1 MLLNHGKILASGT
14 PASVVSQFGDGVYVD
29 IDVER
34 GREPAVPSAW
44 PVEKVDPTHIR
55 VKVHE
60 SEVADAAGWAVRAH
74 EAGEISRYEIGPV
87 SLEEAYVALTTGGA
101 ANAEEKAA

>member
-1 MLLNHGKILASGT
+1 MYI
-14 PASVVSQFGDGVYVD
+14 D

-34 GREPAVPSAW
+34 GREPVVPSAW

-87 SLEEAYVALTTGGA
+87 SLEEVYVALTTDGA